1 MYLKH
6 KIYGKL
12 FNLFTKFSINDKQ
25 ISFILDS
32 AESFK
37 GNLDCIKQEFEK
49 RGDFQFNFFYK
60 DKLSFSGFKKLAT
73 SKYVFLNDNFFP
85 LAFMNFKKDTKV
97 IQLWHAPGAFKKFG
111 ASSDVKSRNILAEIS
126 QNIDYLITS
135 SEDIEEYYSEAFQIN
150 KSKIKSL
157 GLPRADYYFKN
168 HDLDKLRSNFNS
180 KYPIAENK
188 KIVLYAPTFR
198 DNPEDNNVFNFLDL
212 EKFNKELGEEYILVL
227 RLHPKI
233 KKFFKDKI
241 EVNQKYVD
249 CSDFKN
255 EQELLLI
262 SDILISDYSSIM
274 IEFALL
280 NKPIIFFT
288 YDYDTYISKD
298 RGFYFD
304 FKKNVPGPVVY
315 TTDELIAEVK
325 NNDFDKNKISEFR
338 KTQFNSIDGEASK
351 RVVDFLLND
360 GGKNG

>member
-1 MYLKH
+1 M
-6 KIYGKL
+6 
-12 FNLFTKFSINDKQ
+12 
-25 ISFILDS
+25 
-32 AESFK
+32 
-37 GNLDCIKQEFEK
+37 
-49 RGDFQFNFFYK
+49 
-60 DKLSFSGFKKLAT
+60 
-73 SKYVFLNDNFFP
+73 
-85 LAFMNFKKDTKV
+85 
-97 IQLWHAPGAFKKFG
+97 
-111 ASSDVKSRNILAEIS
+111 
-126 QNIDYLITS
+126 
-135 SEDIEEYYSEAFQIN
+135 
-150 KSKIKSL
+150 
-157 GLPRADYYFKN
+157 
-168 HDLDKLRSNFNS
+168 DKLRSNFNF

-212 EKFNKELGEEYILVL
+212 EKFNKELGEDYILVL

-288 YDYDTYISKD
+288 YDYDTYMSKD

>member
-1 MYLKH
+1 M
-6 KIYGKL
+6 
-12 FNLFTKFSINDKQ
+12 
-25 ISFILDS
+25 
-32 AESFK
+32 
-37 GNLDCIKQEFEK
+37 
-49 RGDFQFNFFYK
+49 
-60 DKLSFSGFKKLAT
+60 
-73 SKYVFLNDNFFP
+73 
-85 LAFMNFKKDTKV
+85 
-97 IQLWHAPGAFKKFG
+97 
-111 ASSDVKSRNILAEIS
+111 
-126 QNIDYLITS
+126 
-135 SEDIEEYYSEAFQIN
+135 
-150 KSKIKSL
+150 
-157 GLPRADYYFKN
+157 
-168 HDLDKLRSNFNS
+168 
-180 KYPIAENK
+180 
-188 KIVLYAPTFR
+188 
-198 DNPEDNNVFNFLDL
+198 DL
-212 EKFNKELGEEYILVL
+212 EKFNKELGEEYILVV

-288 YDYDTYISKD
+288 YDYDTYMSKD

>member
-1 MYLKH
+1 MYFKH
-6 KIYGKL
+6 KFYGKL
-12 FNLFTKFSINDKQ
+12 FNLFTKFPINNKQ
-25 ISFILDS
+25 ISFIIDS
-32 AESFK
+32 NESFK
-37 GNLDCIKQEFEK
+37 GNLDYIKKEFEK
-49 RGDFQFNFFYK
+49 RGDFKFNFFYK
-60 DKLSFSGFKKLAT
+60 DKLSFSNFKNLAT

-97 IQLWHAPGAFKKFG
+97 VQLWHAPGAFKKFG
-111 ASSDVKSRNILAEIS
+111 ASSDTKFEDMLSKIS

-135 SEDIEEYYSEAFQIN
+135 SDNIKDYYAEAFQIDN
-150 KSKIKSL
+150 SKIKAL
-157 GLPRADYYFKN
+157 GLPRADYYFEN
-168 HDLDKLRSNFNS
+168 HDLRNIRANFDSN
-180 KYPIAENK
+180 YPLAKNK

-198 DNPEDNNVFNFLDL
+198 DNPKDNNVFNFLDL

-241 EVNQKYVD
+241 EVNQSYID

-262 SDILISDYSSIM
+262 SDFLISDYSSIM
-274 IEFALL
+274 IEFCLL

-288 YDYDTYISKD
+288 YDYDTYIAND

-315 TTDELIAEVK
+315 TTSELIAQIK

-351 RVVDFLLND
+351 RVIDFLLNE

>member
-1 MYLKH
+1 M
-6 KIYGKL
+6 
-12 FNLFTKFSINDKQ
+12 
-25 ISFILDS
+25 
-32 AESFK
+32 
-37 GNLDCIKQEFEK
+37 
-49 RGDFQFNFFYK
+49 
-60 DKLSFSGFKKLAT
+60 
-73 SKYVFLNDNFFP
+73 
-85 LAFMNFKKDTKV
+85 
-97 IQLWHAPGAFKKFG
+97 
-111 ASSDVKSRNILAEIS
+111 
-126 QNIDYLITS
+126 
-135 SEDIEEYYSEAFQIN
+135 
-150 KSKIKSL
+150 
-157 GLPRADYYFKN
+157 
-168 HDLDKLRSNFNS
+168 
-180 KYPIAENK
+180 
-188 KIVLYAPTFR
+188 
-198 DNPEDNNVFNFLDL
+198 DL

-280 NKPIIFFT
+280 NKPIIFYT
-288 YDYDTYISKD
+288 YDYDTYMSKD

-325 NNDFDKNKISEFR
+325 NNDFGKNKISEFR

>member
-1 MYLKH
+1 
-6 KIYGKL
+6 
-12 FNLFTKFSINDKQ
+12 
-25 ISFILDS
+25 
-32 AESFK
+32 
-37 GNLDCIKQEFEK
+37 
-49 RGDFQFNFFYK
+49 
-60 DKLSFSGFKKLAT
+60 
-73 SKYVFLNDNFFP
+73 
-85 LAFMNFKKDTKV
+85 MNFKKDTKV

-135 SEDIEEYYSEAFQIN
+135 SEDIEDYYSEAFQIN

-157 GLPRADYYFKN
+157 DLPRADYYFKN
-168 HDLDKLRSNFNS
+168 HDLDKLRSNFNF

-212 EKFNKELGEEYILVL
+212 EKFNKELGEDYILVL

-288 YDYDTYISKD
+288 YDYDTYMSKD